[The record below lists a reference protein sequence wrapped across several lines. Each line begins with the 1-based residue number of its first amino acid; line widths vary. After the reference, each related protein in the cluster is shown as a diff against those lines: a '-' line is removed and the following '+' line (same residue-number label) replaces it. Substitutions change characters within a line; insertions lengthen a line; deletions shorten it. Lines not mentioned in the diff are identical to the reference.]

1 MNQIQKLLCY
11 SGLEVQDYR
20 DCQPEIEE
28 ENRRKMH
35 VYLNMACGLLFAI
48 TCLSGGIGVLREHSL
63 LYCIALVVCA
73 GLRVVDLMFPD
84 QNGLLLR
91 WLMYA
96 FAAMLYALGIAEAVH
111 APEELSVTFIA
122 FLLAVPLL
130 FMMPPIQHIANVLL
144 FDGIFIGMVVVFES
158 GRTVTVDIVNA
169 VFFGVISYIISTF
182 TMITMYQ
189 NALSRKRMREIA
201 SFDILTGMK
210 NRNAYERERED
221 WASRCSVSLSCIY
234 MDVNGL
240 HDLNNSEGHDKGD
253 RMLQVV
259 ALEIREMFGKNN
271 CYRIGGDE
279 FLAYVTDRQDPAVR
293 KCVKDF
299 VSIVGSAGY
308 SVAVGVAT
316 ESAGGIDVGALC
328 RKAEKRMYLDKE
340 EHYAGGIAVVRLS
353 GAESYPIAA
362 RVFRP
367 ANAAKKVEDAKGYT
381 AMYGTFREGDEAFDE
396 GVALFFRAPH
406 SYTGEDVVELS
417 CHGGSAVARRLV
429 EACLAAGAQP
439 AARGEYTRR
448 AFLNGKLGLTQAE
461 AVMDLISA
469 DGRQGAALANAALGG
484 ALAKKIS
491 AQKEALTAIQAHLA
505 AWVDFPEEDVPELD
519 GDHLHRVLSGVKAEL
534 DELIHNYQADTVLR
548 EGVDCAIVGRPNAGK
563 STLLNLLAG
572 FDRAIVTPVAGTT
585 RDVVEQ
591 AVQLGDIQLNLFD
604 TAGLRETED
613 AIEAEGIRRS
623 WKKLEEAGL
632 ILAVF
637 DGSEPPT
644 REDLE
649 LAQRCTGRPA
659 IALINK
665 EDKPTQFD
673 AEWIAPCFAMVLPVC
688 CQEEESRKVISAAVA
703 RLLGTSQIDPH
714 AASLSGQRQLSAALR
729 ARDAVAGALDAAA
742 GGFGLDA
749 VSVCVDD
756 ALAALCDL
764 TGENASEAVIEQ
776 VFERFCVGK

>member
-1 MNQIQKLLCY
+1 MKETTI
-11 SGLEVQDYR
+11 
-20 DCQPEIEE
+20 
-28 ENRRKMH
+28 
-35 VYLNMACGLLFAI
+35 AAI
-48 TCLSGGIGVLREHSL
+48 AT
-63 LYCIALVVCA
+63 
-73 GLRVVDLMFPD
+73 
-84 QNGLLLR
+84 
-91 WLMYA
+91 
-96 FAAMLYALGIAEAVH
+96 
-111 APEELSVTFIA
+111 AP
-122 FLLAVPLL
+122 
-130 FMMPPIQHIANVLL
+130 
-144 FDGIFIGMVVVFES
+144 G
-158 GRTVTVDIVNA
+158 
-169 VFFGVISYIISTF
+169 
-182 TMITMYQ
+182 
-189 NALSRKRMREIA
+189 
-201 SFDILTGMK
+201 
-210 NRNAYERERED
+210 
-221 WASRCSVSLSCIY
+221 
-234 MDVNGL
+234 
-240 HDLNNSEGHDKGD
+240 
-253 RMLQVV
+253 
-259 ALEIREMFGKNN
+259 
-271 CYRIGGDE
+271 
-279 FLAYVTDRQDPAVR
+279 
-293 KCVKDF
+293 
-299 VSIVGSAGY
+299 
-308 SVAVGVAT
+308 
-316 ESAGGIDVGALC
+316 
-328 RKAEKRMYLDKE
+328 
-340 EHYAGGIAVVRLS
+340 AGGIAVVRLS

-439 AARGEYTRR
+439 AAPGEYTRR

-519 GDHLHRVLSGVKAEL
+519 GDHLHRVLSGVKEEL

-632 ILAVF
+632 VLAVF
-637 DGSEPPT
+637 DLAAPLNE
-644 REDLE
+644 EDLE
-649 LAQRCTGRPA
+649 IARRCQGRPA
-659 IALINK
+659 LAILNK
-665 EDKPTQFD
+665 QDLAGQGEAFTAAQQQLAPYFKAIIPLTARD
-673 AEWIAPCFAMVLPVC
+673 AASLQPL
-688 CQEEESRKVISAAVA
+688 CQAVA
-703 RLLGTSQIDPH
+703 QLLGTANLDPN
-714 AASLSGQRQLSAALR
+714 AAALCSARQLSAAKE
-729 ARDAVAGALDAAA
+729 ARDALAEALNSQED
-742 GGFGLDA
+742 GFGLDA
-749 VSVCVDD
+749 AGVCISDAQR
-756 ALAALCDL
+756 ALARL
-764 TGENASEAVIEQ
+764 TGEDATEATIDE
-776 VFERFCVGK
+776 VFSTFCVGK

>member
-1 MNQIQKLLCY
+1 MQEATI
-11 SGLEVQDYR
+11 
-20 DCQPEIEE
+20 
-28 ENRRKMH
+28 
-35 VYLNMACGLLFAI
+35 AAI
-48 TCLSGGIGVLREHSL
+48 AT
-63 LYCIALVVCA
+63 
-73 GLRVVDLMFPD
+73 
-84 QNGLLLR
+84 
-91 WLMYA
+91 
-96 FAAMLYALGIAEAVH
+96 
-111 APEELSVTFIA
+111 AP
-122 FLLAVPLL
+122 
-130 FMMPPIQHIANVLL
+130 
-144 FDGIFIGMVVVFES
+144 G
-158 GRTVTVDIVNA
+158 
-169 VFFGVISYIISTF
+169 
-182 TMITMYQ
+182 
-189 NALSRKRMREIA
+189 
-201 SFDILTGMK
+201 
-210 NRNAYERERED
+210 
-221 WASRCSVSLSCIY
+221 
-234 MDVNGL
+234 
-240 HDLNNSEGHDKGD
+240 
-253 RMLQVV
+253 
-259 ALEIREMFGKNN
+259 
-271 CYRIGGDE
+271 
-279 FLAYVTDRQDPAVR
+279 
-293 KCVKDF
+293 
-299 VSIVGSAGY
+299 
-308 SVAVGVAT
+308 
-316 ESAGGIDVGALC
+316 
-328 RKAEKRMYLDKE
+328 
-340 EHYAGGIAVVRLS
+340 AGGIAVVRLS

-439 AARGEYTRR
+439 AAPGEYTRR

-623 WKKLEEAGL
+623 WKKLDEAGL
-632 ILAVF
+632 VLAVF
-637 DGSEPPT
+637 DAAQPLSDD
-644 REDLE
+644 DLE
-649 LAQRCTGRPA
+649 LARKCQGRPA
-659 IALINK
+659 IAVLNK
-665 EDKPTQFD
+665 QDLAGEQDVPHGTLEPYFKKIVPMCAKD
-673 AEWIAPCFAMVLPVC
+673 AVGLQALTD
-688 CQEEESRKVISAAVA
+688 AVA
-703 RLLGTSQIDPH
+703 DLLGTAQLDPG
-714 AASLSGQRQLSAALR
+714 AAQLCSARQLSAATR
-729 ARDAVAGALDAAA
+729 ARDALAEAIRARQD
-742 GGFGLDA
+742 GFGLDA
-749 VSVCVDD
+749 AAVCLTD
-756 ALAALCDL
+756 ALQALCDL
-764 TGENASEAVIEQ
+764 TGEDATAATIDE
-776 VFERFCVGK
+776 VFETFCVGK